1 MTMYASLLEL
11 ASFLQKDIDNAT
23 GTFSLTSAT
32 ERFARRANTR
42 WAATTGTYLV
52 EATYCSSIELP
63 ARQVTA
69 VTAFRV
75 NGVVQSVDYALRFN
89 AVYRQAGFGDPTA
102 FPPDEVEF
110 DYLYGYT
117 SVPDDVKLGVLELAG
132 EVYENPV
139 GLVVSESIDDYT
151 VRYNGQ
157 AIAAAERDWKEIA
170 DFYRGLLVA

>member
-1 MTMYASLLEL
+1 MTMYATLLEL

-23 GTFSLTSAT
+23 GTFALTSAT

-42 WAATTGTYLV
+42 WAATAGTLLT
-52 EATYCSSIELP
+52 EATFCTSIDIP

-75 NGVVQSVDYALRFN
+75 NGVAQSVDYALRFN

-117 SVPDDVKLGVLELAG
+117 TVPDDVKLGVLQLGG
-132 EVYENPV
+132 EIYENPV
-139 GLVVSESIDDYT
+139 GLVVSESIDDYS
-151 VRYNGQ
+151 VRYDGRP
-157 AIAAAERDWKEIA
+157 IAASDRDWTAIA